1 MHHGTAD
8 GFARGTGRGIGKPQG
23 GPDPPGRGRRVITV
37 DAGVEFRFAER
48 CKGAGLR
55 PEDVV
60 EYRDALLK

>member
-1 MHHGTAD
+1 M
-8 GFARGTGRGIGKPQG
+8 ARLTDSPGE
-23 GPDPPGRGRRVITV
+23 PDAGSANLRAVRIRRGRGRRVITL
-37 DAGVEFRFAER
+37 DAGFEFRFAER